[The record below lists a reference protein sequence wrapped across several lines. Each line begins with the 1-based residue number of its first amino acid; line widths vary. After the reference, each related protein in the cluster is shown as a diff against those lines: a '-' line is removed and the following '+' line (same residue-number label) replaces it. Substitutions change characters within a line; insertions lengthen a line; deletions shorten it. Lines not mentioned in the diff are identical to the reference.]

1 MSTTAIDTELLER
14 AVGKLPGDLLM
25 PLRKEALSR
34 FAETGFPTTRHE
46 DWRYTN
52 LAPAIELSNLWLRE
66 AAPAAV
72 DERLSDAVRQFAA
85 DLAAKIDAHWIV
97 LANGAVDR
105 DSLARLGDQE
115 LSGLGAVSIAGGK
128 AVRPMAGDEPMTRF
142 NTALLRDVLHIT
154 VGAEWGLDKPVGVLM
169 IDDTGS
175 GAALSQARVILEVAP
190 NARAEFI
197 EYHASTGA
205 DPHFANVVTE
215 LHLAG
220 NSAVDYVRVQDRD
233 PAHYQVGRMM
243 ASLGCDSRL
252 RHAAFDLGGALV
264 RNDISIDIAHPG
276 ASVELYGLYLASGRQ
291 HIDNHTR
298 VDHRV
303 GPATSSEE
311 YRGIL
316 GDRARCVFN
325 GKAIVH
331 KGADGTDARQ
341 ANHNLLLSDK
351 AEIDTKPELE
361 IYADDVKCS
370 HGATVGQLDKKAL
383 FYLRSRGLDREEAAR
398 ILTRAFAAVIV
409 ARAPVQNARSH
420 IEALIDEQL
429 QVIVGGPA

>member
-1 MSTTAIDTELLER
+1 
-14 AVGKLPGDLLM
+14 
-25 PLRKEALSR
+25 
-34 FAETGFPTTRHE
+34 
-46 DWRYTN
+46 
-52 LAPAIELSNLWLRE
+52 
-66 AAPAAV
+66 
-72 DERLSDAVRQFAA
+72 
-85 DLAAKIDAHWIV
+85 
-97 LANGAVDR
+97 
-105 DSLARLGDQE
+105 
-115 LSGLGAVSIAGGK
+115 
-128 AVRPMAGDEPMTRF
+128 
-142 NTALLRDVLHIT
+142 
-154 VGAEWGLDKPVGVLM
+154 
-169 IDDTGS
+169 
-175 GAALSQARVILEVAP
+175 
-190 NARAEFI
+190 
-197 EYHASTGA
+197 
-205 DPHFANVVTE
+205 
-215 LHLAG
+215 
-220 NSAVDYVRVQDRD
+220 
-233 PAHYQVGRMM
+233 MM

-264 RNDISIDIAHPG
+264 RNDISIDIVHPG